1 MDYTFLT
8 DYSFL
13 LCSSEKLSETFG
25 CFKGFDMPVAPQKKL
40 SHLNQTIIFSAER
53 GADVLAGNRAFLGA
67 QNASGGSVQVEQ
79 DQLQVGIWL
88 PCTGS
93 CYGWGMSLRMAPP
106 GAVPADGQHEEGL
119 FPFVTV
125 GISHVAASGAAS
137 AFLPVPEEP
146 GSTFRTSW
154 YWDVY
159 QDVPLS
165 CG

>member
-1 MDYTFLT
+1 MAVSKVLT
-8 DYSFL
+8 CQCPHRNNFPISTKL
-13 LCSSEKLSETFG
+13 L
-25 CFKGFDMPVAPQKKL
+25 
-40 SHLNQTIIFSAER
+40 FSQLKEELMFWQVTELLWVHR
-53 GADVLAGNRAFLGA
+53 ML
-67 QNASGGSVQVEQ
+67 QVEQ

-93 CYGWGMSLRMAPP
+93 RCGWGMSLRMAPP
-106 GAVPADGQHEEGL
+106 GAVPADGQNEEGL
-119 FPFVTV
+119 FPFGSV
-125 GISHVAASGAAS
+125 GISHVAASGATS

-165 CG
+165 CGWLTWRKEREPVRWLWLNDLWRGCG